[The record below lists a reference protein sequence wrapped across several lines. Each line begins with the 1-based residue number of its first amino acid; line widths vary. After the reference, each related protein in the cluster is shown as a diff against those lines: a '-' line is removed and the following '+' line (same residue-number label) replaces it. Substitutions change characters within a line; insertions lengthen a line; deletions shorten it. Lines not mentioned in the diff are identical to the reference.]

1 MGVELGVL
9 TAHAQSL
16 TLNFDMTH
24 RMLFTGRHAYEEYM
38 AWPKLCCPLL
48 HEAAVPCLLFVHMQ

>member
-16 TLNFDMTH
+16 TLNFDTPDALH
-24 RMLFTGRHAYEEYM
+24 TTPRLRGVYGVAED
-38 AWPKLCCPLL
+38 LL
-48 HEAAVPCLLFVHMQ
+48 PRAFAA

>member
-16 TLNFDMTH
+16 TLNFDTPDALH
-24 RMLFTGRHAYEEYM
+24 TTPRLRGVYGVAED
-38 AWPKLCCPLL
+38 LL
-48 HEAAVPCLLFVHMQ
+48 HEVTVAEPCLLFVHMQ

>member
-16 TLNFDMTH
+16 TLNFDTPDALH
-24 RMLFTGRHAYEEYM
+24 TTPRLRGVYGVAED
-38 AWPKLCCPLL
+38 LL
-48 HEAAVPCLLFVHMQ
+48 PRAHEVTVAEPCLLFVHMQ

>member
-16 TLNFDMTH
+16 TLNFDTPDALH
-24 RMLFTGRHAYEEYM
+24 RTPRLRGVYGVAE
-38 AWPKLCCPLL
+38 ALLPLAA